1 MTGSYSS
8 ADDGL
13 PVHLI
18 ALAPKVRTHS
28 TNQIVLLVRLM
39 MMMVMVM
46 AMMVMM
52 MIMMMYDWFW

>member
-1 MTGSYSS
+1 MTGSGSS

-13 PVHLI
+13 PVQLI
-18 ALAPKVRTHS
+18 AQAPKVRTHS

-46 AMMVMM
+46 AMMVMVM
-52 MIMMMYDWFW
+52 VMV